1 MLDGSYVQQTRTDQ
15 TDLDLAVIPTI
26 PDDNQTPES
35 IISAHARRVINFD
48 EDVEISMRRVDIWRK
63 AKSFYKL
70 AMHNPDCLR
79 KNLLLYYRI
88 PRAEWGNQRDFEMAG
103 IIVAHSILQGGPGL
117 GCLPPVLY
125 ALVIS
130 GSSDCLLD
138 EFPVLNN
145 VPRSAATFD
154 LIELCEKV

>member
-1 MLDGSYVQQTRTDQ
+1 
-15 TDLDLAVIPTI
+15 
-26 PDDNQTPES
+26 
-35 IISAHARRVINFD
+35 
-48 EDVEISMRRVDIWRK
+48 
-63 AKSFYKL
+63 
-70 AMHNPDCLR
+70 MHNPDRLR
-79 KNLLLYYRI
+79 KNLVVEFIGEDGIDAAALKYDFLEVVMRRLISEMFETTEDPYSRI
-88 PRAEWGNQRDFEMAG
+88 PRAEWGNQREFEIAG
-103 IIVAHSILQGGPGL
+103 IIVAYSILQGGPGL